1 MSTRSWQMSAAVSV
15 VTIPDSFGWRDASAQ
30 TRWFTTS
37 TAFLKSSG
45 RGHAPESRCISVS
58 RVSRARELAISPAWC
73 PPIPS
78 QTANNTPRAP
88 TGCPTTSAGS
98 NSVSRVRS
106 RITNPSSLFVRR
118 RPMSDFPYA
127 ENFTPHT
134 LFRSPPACALR
145 VGPGGLLHRPG
156 LSPKSAKARGKAAVR
171 GDREKGLD
179 RPDRTPLED
188 AEGHARASPTAAS
201 GSRRPDGDDR
211 TGPRPLCLLPP
222 ASGSRRGNA
231 GRDLLR
237 EDAVA
242 PVRDHAYN

>member
-73 PPIPS
+73 PPIQS
-78 QTANNTPRAP
+78 QTEHNTPRAP
-88 TGCPTTSAGS
+88 TGCPTTTAGS
-98 NSVSRVRS
+98 NPVSCARS

-134 LFRSPPACALR
+134 LFQSPPASALR

-156 LSPKSAKARGKAAVR
+156 LSPKAAPLTPAEIYFGRTPSHLSAIPPPRGRPGEVPMVLPFRIEYLDAERLLPVLARKAA
-171 GDREKGLD
+171 
-179 RPDRTPLED
+179 
-188 AEGHARASPTAAS
+188 
-201 GSRRPDGDDR
+201 
-211 TGPRPLCLLPP
+211 
-222 ASGSRRGNA
+222 
-231 GRDLLR
+231 
-237 EDAVA
+237 
-242 PVRDHAYN
+242 